1 MTSATEAMMTRR
13 CLVLGCVL
21 WAASGCTHVQLQK
34 NSVRQ
39 AATVHDLQQQQ
50 VLDNLAMFVY
60 DYNSMPYFSYA
71 NQSGA
76 QVTDQANAS
85 ASLGWGRVN
94 EFGNLGTSE
103 PHRVAPFPFPFLFN
117 ALGLAGGGQRSQQEA
132 FTVTPVNDP
141 RKLELM
147 RCAYQLAVSH
157 CGRDA
162 VSATCP
168 DCQTRFKV
176 FYTGDPNGDIR
187 QGANGIVTSECLK
200 SDCCWFHIGCK
211 KCLPKKCPC
220 MAVGEYCGCY
230 VWVLPEG
237 QDQLTKLTLT
247 ILDYAL
253 HEPPVKRTKQVDYN
267 IDEYGLPTTSQ
278 RAVGKVTAQVAIDE
292 HVEGLLKIDQADE
305 ARIEQFLDYRHK
317 HVKER
322 LAATTNPEERKALLD
337 EDQMLQNKLDFL
349 HEQLRTR
356 RAPRAVLSPFPV
368 PHRTE
373 SLATGHVSEHHAQLR
388 GGALTVA
395 WHVGCDGC
403 AVPPMAAQSDESSPD
418 GPPPDGC
425 EPLPCPAG
433 EGGVFALAFSVIRSS
448 MVR

>member
-1 MTSATEAMMTRR
+1 MTRH
-13 CLVLGCVL
+13 CLIIGCIL
-21 WAASGCTHVQLQK
+21 WAASGCTHVQLRK
-34 NSVRQ
+34 NSVNQ
-39 AATVHDLQQQQ
+39 AGAVHDLQQQQ

-94 EFGNLGTSE
+94 EFGSTSGLKGF
-103 PHRVAPFPFPFLFN
+103 FPFPLLLN
-117 ALGLAGGGQRSQQEA
+117 TIGLSGGGQRSQQEA
-132 FTVTPVNDP
+132 FTITPVNDP

-147 RCAYQLAVSH
+147 RCAYQMAVSS
-157 CGRDA
+157 CGCGA
-162 VSATCP
+162 VSPNCP

-200 SDCCWFHIGCK
+200 SDCCWFHVGCK
-211 KCLPKKCPC
+211 KCLPKDCAC
-220 MAVGEYCGCY
+220 ISIGEYCGCY

-237 QDQLTKLTLT
+237 QDQLTKLTLA
-247 ILDYAL
+247 ILDYAM
-253 HEPPVKRTKQVDYN
+253 HEPPVKRTKQIDYN

-278 RAVGKVTAQVAIDE
+278 RAVGKVTANVAIDE
-292 HVEGLLKIDQADE
+292 RVEGLLKIDQADE

-322 LAATTNPEERKALLD
+322 LATTTDPVERKALLD

-349 HEQLRTR
+349 HEQLRTGGLR
-356 RAPRAVLSPFPV
+356 EQYYPRAAFP
-368 PHRTE
+368 
-373 SLATGHVSEHHAQLR
+373 TGPNLLQLDMYQNTMPNF
-388 GGALTVA
+388 GTA
-395 WHVGCDGC
+395 
-403 AVPPMAAQSDESSPD
+403 P
-418 GPPPDGC
+418 
-425 EPLPCPAG
+425 
-433 EGGVFALAFSVIRSS
+433 
-448 MVR
+448 

>member
-1 MTSATEAMMTRR
+1 MMTRH
-13 CLVLGCVL
+13 CIIIGCIL
-21 WAASGCTHVQLQK
+21 WAASGCMHVQLRK
-34 NSVRQ
+34 NSVNQ
-39 AATVHDLQQQQ
+39 AGAVHDLQQQQ

-85 ASLGWGRVN
+85 ASMGWGRVN
-94 EFGNLGTSE
+94 LFGSNSV
-103 PHRVAPFPFPFLFN
+103 PNFPFPFLFN
-117 ALGLAGGGQRSQQEA
+117 TLGLSGGGQRSQQEA

-147 RCAYQLAVSH
+147 RCAYQIAVSS
-157 CGRDA
+157 CGCGA
-162 VSATCP
+162 VSGTCP

-200 SDCCWFHIGCK
+200 SDCCWFHVGCK
-211 KCLPKKCPC
+211 KCLPKDCSC
-220 MAVGEYCGCY
+220 ISVGEYCGCY

-237 QDQLTKLTLT
+237 QDQLTKLTLA

-278 RAVGKVTAQVAIDE
+278 RAVGKVTASVAIDE
-292 HVEGLLKIDQADE
+292 HVESLLKIDQADE

-322 LAATTNPEERKALLD
+322 LATTTDAVERKALLD

-349 HEQLRTR
+349 HEQLRTGGLR
-356 RAPRAVLSPFPV
+356 EQYYPRSPFPAG
-368 PHRTE
+368 PN
-373 SLATGHVSEHHAQLR
+373 LLQLDMYQNTMPNF
-388 GGALTVA
+388 GTA
-395 WHVGCDGC
+395 
-403 AVPPMAAQSDESSPD
+403 P
-418 GPPPDGC
+418 
-425 EPLPCPAG
+425 
-433 EGGVFALAFSVIRSS
+433 
-448 MVR
+448 